1 MYNNYIFDLYG
12 TLIDINTDE
21 WNDDLWKKI
30 AILYAYKGAHYT
42 YDELNEEYDR
52 LVQAEKKAV
61 LKKSPDTKV
70 VDIKIEKV
78 FRKLFTQKGVKV
90 TKAEVFFIAEAFR
103 CYSTKYIKLYDGVLD
118 LLDTLK
124 AKGKKIYL
132 LSNAQ
137 RSFTENEL
145 NMFDLTKYFDG
156 ICIPQLPP
164 AAEKARVEE
173 LRRAAKADLPDRIGR
188 LSRITGLKYNKL
200 TIRASR
206 TKWGSCT
213 GTNNISLSL
222 FLMTLPEHLRDFVIV
237 HELCHTV
244 HHDHSP
250 KFHALVDRLVGGNE
264 KALNRELKA
273 FSIRG

>member
-1 MYNNYIFDLYG
+1 MSACRFLAG
-12 TLIDINTDE
+12 FPHGE
-21 WNDDLWKKI
+21 RWSFSSAK
-30 AILYAYKGAHYT
+30 
-42 YDELNEEYDR
+42 
-52 LVQAEKKAV
+52 
-61 LKKSPDTKV
+61 PDGS
-70 VDIKIEKV
+70 
-78 FRKLFTQKGVKV
+78 RRPGHGLRSGV
-90 TKAEVFFIAEAFR
+90 
-103 CYSTKYIKLYDGVLD
+103 
-118 LLDTLK
+118 
-124 AKGKKIYL
+124 
-132 LSNAQ
+132 
-137 RSFTENEL
+137 
-145 NMFDLTKYFDG
+145 
-156 ICIPQLPP
+156 PQLPP